1 MEQKMSTTTQPQA
14 KQPVHGID
22 TAAHEEFLTYAEE
35 NPEAVQFVLSAVG
48 TDEGRVLHTR
58 SQTQSYM
65 LGGQEFDRVAR
76 GYTHHFGGHKEVEE
90 AVGFVDPTDREEAIE
105 VALAALTACINGSI
119 SLSAVQAGVDIDEL
133 QTTVSVEFDPSVFL
147 GLEAPRDA
155 DGTPTD
161 MYGDLR
167 IDIRIAGEDLD
178 DDVLDRVGEWVS
190 RSPVYNLMALGHE
203 AAPQVSWMSD
213 QSR

>member
-1 MEQKMSTTTQPQA
+1 MSTTTQPQA

-22 TAAHEEFLTYAEE
+22 VAAHEEFLTYAEE

-58 SQTQSYM
+58 AQTQSYV
-65 LGGQEFDRVAR
+65 LGGQEYDRVAR
-76 GYTHHFGGHKEVEE
+76 GYTQHFGGHKEVEE

-105 VALAALTACINGSI
+105 VALASLTACINGAI
-119 SLSAVQAGVDIDEL
+119 SLSSAQAGVDIDEL
-133 QTTVSVEFDPSVFL
+133 ETTVSVDFDPSVFL

-167 IDIRIAGEDLD
+167 IDIRVGGEDLD
-178 DDVLDRVGEWVS
+178 DDIVDRVGEWVT
-190 RSPVYNLMALGHE
+190 RSPVYNLMTLGHE
-203 AAPQVSWMSD
+203 GTPQVSRMAD
-213 QSR
+213 RAR

>member
-1 MEQKMSTTTQPQA
+1 MSTTTQPQA

-22 TAAHEEFLTYAEE
+22 VAAHEEFLTYAEE

-65 LGGQEFDRVAR
+65 LGGQEYDRVAR
-76 GYTHHFGGHKEVEE
+76 GYTQHFGGHKEVEE

-105 VALAALTACINGSI
+105 VALASLTACINGAI

-133 QTTVSVEFDPSVFL
+133 ETTVSVDFDPSVFL

-167 IDIRIAGEDLD
+167 IDIQVSGEDLD
-178 DDVLDRVGEWVS
+178 DDILDRVGEWVN
-190 RSPVYNLMALGHE
+190 RSPVYNLMALGHGGT
-203 AAPQVSWMSD
+203 PQVSRMSG
-213 QSR
+213 RPN

>member
-1 MEQKMSTTTQPQA
+1 MSTTTQPQA
-14 KQPVHGID
+14 EQPVHGID
-22 TAAHEEFLTYAEE
+22 MAAHNEFLAFAAE

-58 SQTQSYM
+58 TQTQSYT

-119 SLSAVQAGVDIDEL
+119 SLSSVQAGVDIAEIE
-133 QTTVSVEFDPSVFL
+133 TTVTVDFDPSVFL
-147 GLEAPRDA
+147 GLEEPRDA
-155 DGTPTD
+155 DGAPAN
-161 MYGDLR
+161 MYSDLR
-167 IDIRIAGEDLD
+167 IDIEVRGDDLD
-178 DDVLDRVGEWVS
+178 DGVLDRVREWAA
-190 RSPVYNLMALGHE
+190 RSPVYNLMTLGHE
-203 AAPQVSWMSD
+203 TSPQVSRMSD
-213 QSR
+213 RSN

>member
-1 MEQKMSTTTQPQA
+1 MSTTTQPQA

-22 TAAHEEFLTYAEE
+22 VAAHEEFLTYAEE

-58 SQTQSYM
+58 SQTQSYT
-65 LGGQEFDRVAR
+65 LGGQEYDRIAR

-119 SLSAVQAGVDIDEL
+119 SLSAVQAGVDIGEL
-133 QTTVSVEFDPSVFL
+133 ETTVTVDFDPSVFL
-147 GLEAPRDA
+147 GLAEPRDA
-155 DGTPTD
+155 DGTPTN

-167 IDIRIAGEDLD
+167 IDIQVSGEDLD
-178 DDVLDRVGEWVS
+178 DDILDRVGEWVN
-190 RSPVYNLMALGHE
+190 RSPVYNLMALGHGGT
-203 AAPQVSWMSD
+203 PQVSRMSG
-213 QSR
+213 RPN

>member
-1 MEQKMSTTTQPQA
+1 MSTHTQPEA

-22 TAAHEEFLTYAEE
+22 MAAHEEFLTYAEE

-76 GYTHHFGGHKEVEE
+76 GYTQHFGGHKEVEE

-119 SLSAVQAGVDIDEL
+119 SLSSAQAGVDIDEL
-133 QTTVSVEFDPSVFL
+133 ETTVSVEFDPSVFL
-147 GLEAPRDA
+147 GLEEPRDS
-155 DGTPTD
+155 DGTPTN

-167 IDIRIAGEDLD
+167 IDIRVSGEDLGD
-178 DDVLDRVGEWVS
+178 NIVDRVGEWVT
-190 RSPVYNLMALGHE
+190 RSPVYNLMTLGHE
-203 AAPQVSWMSD
+203 GTPQVSRMSD
-213 QSR
+213 QAR